1 MSPTA
6 SADPSQPHVRFKLRK
21 LFKNDALARAT
32 LDLFQPRRALGK
44 KPRSNFRKKTMCKV
58 VSCQESLTAPTLR
71 LCKWLKVTKGFRGRY
86 IDIANQRHQR
96 IRAVRLLISS
106 EEGSA
111 SREGINVRCYLH
123 IHMEPWTIH
132 IWQPLEMSD
141 LPTAHKGGNKSKRF
155 KHTRYSR
162 SNTDASR

>member
-6 SADPSQPHVRFKLRK
+6 SADPSQPHVSFKLRK

-58 VSCQESLTAPTLR
+58 VSCQESLTAPALKPG
-71 LCKWLKVTKGFRGRY
+71 KWSKVTKGLRRRY
-86 IDIANQRHQR
+86 VDMANQRHQR
-96 IRAVRLLISS
+96 LRAVRLLISS
-106 EEGSA
+106 EERSA
-111 SREGINVRCYLH
+111 SREGIDARCYLH

-162 SNTDASR
+162 STTDASR

>member
-1 MSPTA
+1 
-6 SADPSQPHVRFKLRK
+6 
-21 LFKNDALARAT
+21 
-32 LDLFQPRRALGK
+32 
-44 KPRSNFRKKTMCKV
+44 MCKV

-132 IWQPLEMSD
+132 IWQPLEISA
-141 LPTAHKGGNKSKRF
+141 LPTAHKGASKSKRF
-155 KHTRYSR
+155 KHKRYSR
-162 SNTDASR
+162 STTDAPR